1 MHFRSEN
8 TLNLCCRAM
17 VLAGMFLTAETLAQ
31 NEPKKS
37 AVEAVPLTEQ
47 EAKVA
52 KLIEQLGAGE
62 FAAREK
68 AQADLAKVG
77 LEAFDALN
85 EAQHHDDVEIAL
97 RARYLVRAMQV
108 QWYQDTD
115 SADVIRVLKDYGEQS
130 ETERRSRIDRLK
142 NLVELQG
149 LVALCRLARFE
160 TSEELSK
167 YAALR
172 LMDLLPELKAAK
184 AREDAGKKVVA
195 GAGSGKRIAT
205 AWLRTFAKTLP
216 DPSAAIPAWEAHIKA
231 EHELFTQFP
240 DRTSREVVRD
250 LYRFEVSLMQTLGRE
265 QDAVAVMRRTL
276 SLLEGTAD
284 QLTELIDWLL
294 ERQAWPV
301 VQEVADRF
309 PKPFLDNPE
318 LIYRLAEA
326 QDQQGRKDDA
336 KQTAAKALALRPDDV
351 QHHFRLGI
359 LLQQRGLF
367 TWAESEFRHLL
378 AHVAEDS
385 LIQLDV
391 RYALSEML
399 HDNAQELAAAE
410 VAKGGV
416 DLLAKNAQA
425 RELPLRPQ
433 AGWISRMHYFYAL
446 DLIEKGKMAEAR
458 KHLDDGAAADP
469 TDADVLIA
477 LFRWP
482 DQTPEQQ
489 AGIRKLVST
498 ATDNFEKDMEKFKM
512 AGDGPADP
520 FGGSDKQEYA
530 TACNQYAW
538 LVSNTFGDFDKAVR
552 ASHKSVDLRIELK
565 REVGAYYDTLGRC
578 YYAKGEFD
586 NAIKYQS
593 QALKLDPHSGQMK
606 RQLALFQK
614 AKTAKEPG
622 K

>member
-1 MHFRSEN
+1 MRFLHSKLLPAMCLAWTI
-8 TLNLCCRAM
+8 TL
-17 VLAGMFLTAETLAQ
+17 LTDAAFAQGNSQKPAAEVA
-31 NEPKKS
+31 PI
-37 AVEAVPLTEQ
+37 VDQ

-52 KLIEQLGAGE
+52 KLIEQLGAGD
-62 FAAREK
+62 FTAREK
-68 AQADLAKVG
+68 AQAELSKIG

-108 QWYQDTD
+108 QWYQDSD
-115 SADVIRVLKDYGEQS
+115 PADVIRVLKGYGEQA

-142 NLVELQG
+142 NLEKQEG

-167 YAALR
+167 YAALKI
-172 LMDLLPELKAAK
+172 MDLMPELKDEQ
-184 AREDAGKKVVA
+184 ARAEMFKKVVA
-195 GAGSGKRIAT
+195 GAGSGKRTAT
-205 AWLRTFAKTLP
+205 AWLRTLSKTLP
-216 DPSAAIPAWEAHIKA
+216 DPAGSIAEWEAHIKS

-250 LYRFEVSLMQTLGRE
+250 LYRFEVTLMQALGRE
-265 QDAVAVMRRTL
+265 QDAVAVMRRSL
-276 SLLEGTAD
+276 SLLEGTPD
-284 QLTELIDWLL
+284 QLTELVDWLL
-294 ERQAWPV
+294 ERKAWPV
-301 VQEVADRF
+301 VQEVAVRF
-309 PKPFLDNPE
+309 PKVFVDNPE

-326 QDQQGRKDDA
+326 QDQDGKKDSA
-336 KQTAAKALALRPDDV
+336 KETAAKALALRPDDV
-351 QHHFRLGI
+351 QHHFRLAI

-367 TWAESEFRHLL
+367 TWAENEFRYLL
-378 AHVAEDS
+378 EHVPEDS

-399 HDNAQELAAAE
+399 HDNAQEFAAAE

-416 DLLAKNAQA
+416 DLLGKNAQA

-446 DLIEKGKMAEAR
+446 DLMEQGKMEEAR

-477 LFRWP
+477 LYRWP
-482 DQTPEQQ
+482 NQTPEQQ
-489 AGIRKLVST
+489 AAIRKLIEST
-498 ATDNFEKDMEKFKM
+498 TENFEKEMESHKG
-512 AGDGPADP
+512 AEGGGDP
-520 FGGSDKQEYA
+520 FGSEKQEYA

-538 LVSNTFGDFDKAVR
+538 LVSNTFGDFDKAIR
-552 ASHKSVDLRIELK
+552 ASHKSVEVRQELK

-578 YYAKGEFD
+578 YYAKGDFD
-586 NAIKYQS
+586 NAIKYQTL
-593 QALKLDPHSGQMK
+593 ALKLDPHSGQMK
-606 RQLALFQK
+606 RQLALFEK
-614 AKTAKEPG
+614 AKAEKE
-622 K
+622 KK

>member
-1 MHFRSEN
+1 MRFLHSKLLPVFCLAWTI
-8 TLNLCCRAM
+8 TL
-17 VLAGMFLTAETLAQ
+17 LTGAAFAQGDFQKPAAEAA
-31 NEPKKS
+31 PIGD
-37 AVEAVPLTEQ
+37 Q

-52 KLIEQLGAGE
+52 KLIEQLGAGD
-62 FAAREK
+62 FTAREK
-68 AQADLAKVG
+68 AQTELSKIG

-108 QWYQDTD
+108 QWYQD
-115 SADVIRVLKDYGEQS
+115 ADPAEVIRVLKGYGEQA

-142 NLVELQG
+142 NLEKQEG

-167 YAALR
+167 YAALKV
-172 LMDLLPELKAAK
+172 MDLMPELKDDQ
-184 AREDAGKKVVA
+184 ARAEMSKKVVA
-195 GAGSGKRIAT
+195 GAGSGKRTAT
-205 AWLRTFAKTLP
+205 AWLRTLAKTLP
-216 DPSAAIPAWEAHIKA
+216 APADSIAEWESHIKA

-250 LYRFEVSLMQTLGRE
+250 LYRFEVTLMQALGRE
-265 QDAVAVMRRTL
+265 QDAVAVMRRSL
-276 SLLEGTAD
+276 SLLEGTPD
-284 QLTELIDWLL
+284 QLTELVDWLL
-294 ERQAWPV
+294 ERKAWPV

-309 PKPFLDNPE
+309 PKAFVDNPE

-326 QDQQGRKDDA
+326 QDQDGRKDAA
-336 KQTAAKALALRPDDV
+336 KETAAKALALRPDDV
-351 QHHFRLGI
+351 QHHFRLAI

-367 TWAESEFRHLL
+367 PWAENEFRYLL
-378 AHVAEDS
+378 EHVPEDS

-399 HDNAQELAAAE
+399 HDNAQEFAAAE

-416 DLLAKNAQA
+416 DLLEKNAQA

-446 DLIEKGKMAEAR
+446 DLMEKGKMEEAR

-477 LFRWP
+477 LYRWP
-482 DQTPEQQ
+482 NQTPEQQ
-489 AGIRKLVST
+489 AAIRKLIEST
-498 ATDNFEKDMEKFKM
+498 TENFEKEMESHKG
-512 AGDGPADP
+512 AEGGGDP
-520 FGGSDKQEYA
+520 FGSEKQEYA

-538 LVSNTFGDFDKAVR
+538 LVSNTFGDFDKAIR
-552 ASHKSVDLRIELK
+552 ASHKSVEVRQELK

-578 YYAKGEFD
+578 YYAKGDFD
-586 NAIKYQS
+586 NAIKYQTL
-593 QALKLDPHSGQMK
+593 ALKLDPHSGQMK
-606 RQLALFQK
+606 RQLALFEK
-614 AKTAKEPG
+614 AKAKKES

>member
-1 MHFRSEN
+1 MRFLHSKLLPVFCLAWTI
-8 TLNLCCRAM
+8 TLLTDAAFAQGNSQKP
-17 VLAGMFLTAETLAQ
+17 TAEAAST
-31 NEPKKS
+31 
-37 AVEAVPLTEQ
+37 VDQ
-47 EAKVA
+47 EARVA
-52 KLIEQLGAGE
+52 KLIEQLGAGD
-62 FAAREK
+62 FTAREK
-68 AQADLAKVG
+68 AQAELSKIG

-108 QWYQDTD
+108 QWYQDSD
-115 SADVIRVLKDYGEQS
+115 PADVIRVLKEYGDQA

-142 NLVELQG
+142 NLEKQEG

-172 LMDLLPELKAAK
+172 VMDLMPELMDDQ
-184 AREDAGKKVVA
+184 ARAEMAKKVVA
-195 GAGSGKRIAT
+195 GAGTGKRTAT
-205 AWLRTFAKTLP
+205 VWLRTFAKTLP
-216 DPSAAIPAWEAHIKA
+216 DPAGSISEWETHIKS

-250 LYRFEVSLMQTLGRE
+250 LYRFEVTLMQALGRE
-265 QDAVAVMRRTL
+265 QDAVAVMRKSL
-276 SLLEGTAD
+276 SLLEGTPD
-284 QLTELIDWLL
+284 QLSELVDWLL
-294 ERQAWPV
+294 ERKAWPV

-309 PKPFLDNPE
+309 PKAFVDNPE

-326 QDQQGRKDDA
+326 QDQDGKKDAA
-336 KQTAAKALALRPDDV
+336 KETAAKALALRPDDV
-351 QHHFRLGI
+351 QHHFRLAI

-367 TWAESEFRHLL
+367 TWAENEFRYLL
-378 AHVAEDS
+378 EHVPEDS

-399 HDNAQELAAAE
+399 HDNAQEFAAAE

-416 DLLAKNAQA
+416 DLLEKNAQA

-446 DLIEKGKMAEAR
+446 DLMEKGKMEEAR

-477 LFRWP
+477 LYRWP
-482 DQTPEQQ
+482 NQTPEQQ
-489 AGIRKLVST
+489 AAIRKLIEST
-498 ATDNFEKDMEKFKM
+498 TETFEKEMESHK
-512 AGDGPADP
+512 GTDGGGDP
-520 FGGSDKQEYA
+520 FGSEKQEYA

-538 LVSNTFGDFDKAVR
+538 LVSNTFGDFDKAIR
-552 ASHKSVDLRIELK
+552 ASHKSVEVRQELK

-578 YYAKGEFD
+578 YYAKGDFD
-586 NAIKYQS
+586 NAIKYQTL
-593 QALKLDPHSGQMK
+593 ALKLDPHSGQMK
-606 RQLALFQK
+606 RQLALFEKSK
-614 AKTAKEPG
+614 AEKE
-622 K
+622 KK